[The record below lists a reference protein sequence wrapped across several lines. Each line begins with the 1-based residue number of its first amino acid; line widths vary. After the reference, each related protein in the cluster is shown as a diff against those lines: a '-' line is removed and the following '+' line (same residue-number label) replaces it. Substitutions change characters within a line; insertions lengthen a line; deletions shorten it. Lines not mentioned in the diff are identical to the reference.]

1 MNRWQIHMSARCWF
15 LIAQWVSGRE
25 RSRVKRLANNHARIR
40 RGLYL
45 ELTSCNGCENSQ
57 SFLHFTSESAFVPLK
72 MAAQFRL
79 GISHLVWKI
88 ARRTHRGIFREILF
102 MCFNAHIC
110 RSYLLRSLANCF
122 VCATQPRSDATE
134 VGTPYQS
141 FPIPSMQHAYVLFKF
156 AATFC
161 RSWEH
166 PYLLGVLI
174 ETRIRALENY
184 RYHLTKQLG
193 SSRRSAQK

>member
-1 MNRWQIHMSARCWF
+1 MSARCWF

-88 ARRTHRGIFREILF
+88 ARRTHRGIFRGILF

-122 VCATQPRSDATE
+122 VCATQPQSDATE
-134 VGTPYQS
+134 VRHIKAFLYRQCNTQMFCLNSPL
-141 FPIPSMQHAYVLFKF
+141 LFIVH
-156 AATFC
+156 
-161 RSWEH
+161 E
-166 PYLLGVLI
+166 
-174 ETRIRALENY
+174 RIHTY
-184 RYHLTKQLG
+184 
-193 SSRRSAQK
+193 